1 MVIGLLHLS
10 LRIPESQSLKS
21 KRQIL
26 LGLKT
31 RIRNRL
37 NVSISEID
45 HQDKWQLA
53 GLGVACVGNDRAGV
67 NQVLSHAV
75 EAVDRERGVELTDYE
90 LEFL

>member
-1 MVIGLLHLS
+1 MVIGLLSLK
-10 LRIPESQSLKS
+10 LRIPESESLKG

-53 GLGVACVGNDRAGV
+53 TLGVASVGNDRAGV
-67 NQVLSHAV
+67 NRTLSHTV
-75 EAVDRERGVELTDYE
+75 EVVQRERGVELMDYE